1 MRAILEAVY
10 SKKIKGIKN
19 IIVISNKPDAT
30 GLIIAQKEFG
40 VKTVTIA
47 NKQKIDFENE
57 IISILKIN
65 EFGISDTLICLAGF
79 MRIIGSLLVNRFQNR
94 IINIHPSLLPSFRG
108 LHAQKQALEAGV
120 KVSGCTVHYVD
131 TGVDSGPILLQKC
144 VPVHY
149 DDTEESLSSR
159 ILVAEHEAYVS
170 AIQLITTNKVKV
182 MGNKVVEL

>member
-1 MRAILEAVY
+1 M
-10 SKKIKGIKN
+10 
-19 IIVISNKPDAT
+19 
-30 GLIIAQKEFG
+30 Q
-40 VKTVTIA
+40 
-47 NKQKIDFENE
+47 
-57 IISILKIN
+57 
-65 EFGISDTLICLAGF
+65 
-79 MRIIGSLLVNRFQNR
+79 IIGSLLVNRFQNR

-159 ILVAEHEAYVS
+159 ILAVEHEAYVS

-182 MGNKVVEL
+182 IGNKVIEL